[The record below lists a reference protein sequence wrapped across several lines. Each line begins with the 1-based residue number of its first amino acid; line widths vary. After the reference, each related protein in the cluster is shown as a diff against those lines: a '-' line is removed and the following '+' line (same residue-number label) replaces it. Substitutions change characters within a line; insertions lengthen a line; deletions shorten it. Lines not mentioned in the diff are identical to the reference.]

1 MRGFAGIRCGPPA
14 TSTRRREP
22 ATAGIRTRA
31 TSANGTHPVD
41 RVDRAGRQRVDGHL
55 APAGSSCELTELGTG
70 RAAGVRCS
78 RHSE

>member
-1 MRGFAGIRCGPPA
+1 MAG
-14 TSTRRREP
+14 T
-22 ATAGIRTRA
+22 RTRA

-41 RVDRAGRQRVDGHL
+41 RVDRVGCGGCRVDGHL
-55 APAGSSCELTELGTG
+55 APAGSSGELTELGTG